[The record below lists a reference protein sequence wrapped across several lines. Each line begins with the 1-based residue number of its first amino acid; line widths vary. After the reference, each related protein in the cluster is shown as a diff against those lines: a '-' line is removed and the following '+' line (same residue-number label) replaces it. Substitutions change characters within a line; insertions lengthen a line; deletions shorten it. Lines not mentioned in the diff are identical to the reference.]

1 MIWLIVEMKVRLLSS
16 PDFFPYKFTKPGQVL
31 DPQAALL
38 TTAEVHQ
45 FLSSN
50 PPRPKQQ
57 KIGTYKP
64 VDLNNYN
71 VIRDDVRNRHAS

>member
-1 MIWLIVEMKVRLLSS
+1 MRKQYVDQAIVLTS
-16 PDFFPYKFTKPGQVL
+16 QVL
-31 DPQAALL
+31 DPQAALM

-50 PPRPKQQ
+50 PPRPKQN

-64 VDLNNYN
+64 VDLNNYT
-71 VIRDDVRNRHAS
+71 VVRDDVGDRFSFDQTIYTRC